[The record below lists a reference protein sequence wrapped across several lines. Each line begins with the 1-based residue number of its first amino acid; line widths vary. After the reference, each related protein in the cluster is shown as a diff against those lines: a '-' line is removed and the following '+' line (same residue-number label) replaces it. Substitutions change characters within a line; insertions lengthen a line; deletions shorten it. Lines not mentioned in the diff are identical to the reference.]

1 MWHTVK
7 LKQWANRRSEEREM
21 NLGPEGW
28 LQSHQEKAGCKG
40 ETGAAR
46 GRSGGWDEHAH
57 RRAVMGLGL

>member
-1 MWHTVK
+1 
-7 LKQWANRRSEEREM
+7 M